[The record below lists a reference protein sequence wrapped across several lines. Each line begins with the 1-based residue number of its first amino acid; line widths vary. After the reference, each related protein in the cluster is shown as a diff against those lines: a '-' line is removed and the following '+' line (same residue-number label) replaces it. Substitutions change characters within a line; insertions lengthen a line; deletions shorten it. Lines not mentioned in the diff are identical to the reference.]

1 MSLSNKNL
9 AINSLKNYNGKCL
22 TTIKAYTSY
31 EELHTLIT
39 NANKQIGIS
48 TRVVFTID
56 KNNNI
61 LGGICYPEK
70 YSMKDTYVAIFERLQ
85 VTGFDYAEVYKRD
98 QTCFKFIPV
107 GVEEPFQ
114 VILTTLNYLE
124 ERGFINKRILRKF
137 LDFNVPNHTFRYGF

>member
-1 MSLSNKNL
+1 MSLLNKKI
-9 AINSLKNYNGKCL
+9 AISSLKNYGNKCL
-22 TTIKAYTSY
+22 TVITAHTSY

-39 NANKQIGIS
+39 NANKQLGIS

-56 KNNNI
+56 NNNNI

-70 YSMKDTYVAIFERLQ
+70 HSMKDAYITIFERLQ
-85 VTGFDYAEVYKRD
+85 VTGFKYAEVYQRD
-98 QTCFKFIPV
+98 PTCFKFIPI

-114 VILTTLNYLE
+114 VILTTVNYLE
-124 ERGFINKRILRKF
+124 ERGFINKRILRRF